1 VSNDPRVLDD
11 PTALAAADPHGAR
24 DVLAAFPAQCRAA
37 VSIETQALPMVKRP
51 RVVVIAAMGGS
62 AAAGDLVAACA
73 ADRVEIP
80 VVVHRGYGLPS
91 VAWDDALIIAV
102 SYSGNSAEVLSAAD
116 TARARRLP
124 LVLVTAGGE
133 LAALAAQRG
142 VPCALVPAGIM
153 PRMALGSLFFPMV
166 RVLRALDLDVVSSE
180 EIDEAL
186 AVIDALGRE
195 LAPAR
200 PAAGNDA
207 KRLALAIG
215 ARWPAVYGGPVTGPV
230 AYRWKTDFEEN
241 AKTFA
246 LAGALPEMNHN
257 TIEAWRTPLARD
269 LHLILLRDDREEP
282 AIARRF
288 ALLQDLVAAGAGGV
302 SECRTRGRG
311 VLARLLS
318 LTYLGQWTSYY
329 LAVLRGVDP
338 WMVPTL
344 DEMKRR
350 LDQEMGGSGRP
361 PTPPGGRE
369 VRD

>member
-1 VSNDPRVLDD
+1 VSSDAHTLDD
-11 PTALAAADPHGAR
+11 RAALAAVDPHGAR

-37 VSIETQALPMVKRP
+37 VGIEMRLMPPMKRP

-62 AAAGDLVAACA
+62 AAAGDLAAACA

-80 VVVHRGYGLPS
+80 IVVHRGYGLPS
-91 VAWDDALIIAV
+91 VAWDDALVIAV

-124 LVLVTAGGE
+124 LVIVTAGGE
-133 LAALAAQRG
+133 LGTVATEAQ
-142 VPCALVPAGIM
+142 VPCAFVPAGIM
-153 PRMALGSLFFPMV
+153 PRMALGSLFFPLA
-166 RVLRALDLDVVSSE
+166 RILRALDVDVVSGE
-180 EIDEAL
+180 EIGEAL
-186 AVIDALGRE
+186 TVIDALGAE
-195 LAPAR
+195 LTPAR
-200 PAAGNDA
+200 PAAANEA

-215 ARWPAVYGGPVTGPV
+215 ARWPAVYGGPVTGAV

-257 TIEAWRTPLARD
+257 TIEAWRTPLAREF
-269 LHLILLRDDREEP
+269 HLLLLRDDREEP
-282 AIARRF
+282 EIARRF
-288 ALLQDLVAAGAGGV
+288 AVLQDLVGAAAGGV

-329 LAVLRGVDP
+329 LAILRGVDP
-338 WMVPTL
+338 WTVPTL
-344 DEMKRR
+344 DEVKRR
-350 LDQEMGGSGRP
+350 LRG
-361 PTPPGGRE
+361 
-369 VRD
+369 